1 MRTKGSLVGAI
12 SLAMMAGGGTSVLGA
27 EIDVVA
33 SIKPV
38 HSLVAG
44 VMEGVGEP
52 TLLVK
57 GTGSEHSYSLR
68 PSEARALEQ
77 AEVVFLVGETMET
90 FLTKPLRALASKAKV
105 IELSQTPGLTALPT
119 REGGVWEAHEHGDE
133 HASVDAGHG
142 EGEQAEEHEEKG
154 DYAEQHENEHAQ
166 EQEGGHGE
174 AEHEAEG
181 HAHGETDMHIW
192 LDPEN
197 AKVLAAAI
205 ASALADADP
214 GNAAIYHAN
223 AERLR
228 QRLEDLDRSLRDR
241 LATVA
246 DRPYVVFHDGYQ
258 YFEHRYGVRAV
269 GAITINP
276 TVRPSAQRL
285 GAIQERL
292 EQLDAACVLTEPQ
305 FEPTLV
311 DTVIEGTSAKKGVLD
326 PLGAALDAGPD
337 QYFELLKNLAD
348 SLVNCLGTA
357 KSG

>member
-1 MRTKGSLVGAI
+1 MGTPNDGLVAAVSLLALIGASGSA
-12 SLAMMAGGGTSVLGA
+12 AAA

-52 TLLVK
+52 ALLVK

-77 AEVVFLVGETMET
+77 AEVVFWVGETMET
-90 FLTKPLRALASKAKV
+90 FLVKPLHALAGDARV
-105 IELSQTPGLTALPT
+105 IELWRAPGLTLLPT
-119 REGGVWEAHEHGDE
+119 REGGMWDAPEPGAEGGGADADHGAADRPGADGDDGEHSEVEHGAA
-133 HASVDAGHG
+133 H
-142 EGEQAEEHEEKG
+142 
-154 DYAEQHENEHAQ
+154 
-166 EQEGGHGE
+166 
-174 AEHEAEG
+174 

-192 LDPEN
+192 LDPGN

-205 ASALADADP
+205 ASALGDADP
-214 GNAAIYHAN
+214 SNAATYHAN

-228 QRLEDLDRSLRDR
+228 ERLDELDRSLEDR

-246 DRPYVVFHDGYQ
+246 DRPYVVFHDAYHN
-258 YFEHRYGVRAV
+258 FEHRYGVKAV

-276 TVRPSAQRL
+276 TVRPSARRL
-285 GAIQERL
+285 AEIHERL
-292 EQLDAACVLTEPQ
+292 EQLDAACVFAEPQ

-311 DTVIEGTSAKKGVLD
+311 ETVIEGTSAQTGVLD
-326 PLGAALDAGPD
+326 PLGAALDPGPD
-337 QYFELLKNLAD
+337 QYFQLMNGLAD
-348 SLVNCLGTA
+348 SLVACLGTA

>member
-1 MRTKGSLVGAI
+1 VRTLCGLLGAVSLLALPVGA
-12 SLAMMAGGGTSVLGA
+12 SAPVAAA

-38 HSLVAG
+38 HSLVAA

-57 GTGSEHSYSLR
+57 GAGSEHSYSLR
-68 PSEARALEQ
+68 PSAARALDQ
-77 AEVVFLVGETMET
+77 AEVVFWVGETMET
-90 FLTKPLRALASKAKV
+90 FLLKPLHALAGNARV
-105 IELSQTPGLTALPT
+105 IELWQTPGLTLLPT
-119 REGGVWEAHEHGDE
+119 REGGMWEVHEHSGEHAEAEHGAAEHAGAHGDE
-133 HASVDAGHG
+133 G
-142 EGEQAEEHEEKG
+142 
-154 DYAEQHENEHAQ
+154 EHA
-166 EQEGGHGE
+166 E
-174 AEHEAEG
+174 AEHGAAD

-192 LDPEN
+192 LDPGN
-197 AKVLAAAI
+197 AKVLASAI
-205 ASALADADP
+205 ASALGEADP
-214 GNAAIYHAN
+214 SNAAAYQAN

-228 QRLEDLDRSLRDR
+228 QRLDELDRSLQDR

-258 YFEHRYGVRAV
+258 YFEHRYGLNVV

-276 TVRPSAQRL
+276 AVRPSARRL
-285 GAIQERL
+285 GAIQARL
-292 EQLDAACVLTEPQ
+292 EQLDAACVFAEPQ

-311 DTVIEGTSAKKGVLD
+311 DTVIEGTNAQTGVLD

-337 QYFELLKNLAD
+337 QYFQLMNGLAD
-348 SLVNCLGTA
+348 SLIDCLGTG